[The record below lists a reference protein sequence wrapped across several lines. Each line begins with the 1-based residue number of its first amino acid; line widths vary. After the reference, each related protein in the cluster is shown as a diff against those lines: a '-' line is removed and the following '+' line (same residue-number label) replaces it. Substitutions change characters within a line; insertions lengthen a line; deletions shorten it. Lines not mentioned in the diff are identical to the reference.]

1 MSFDSHLVEFLNITC
16 FIDKLTYA
24 YQNIDLISPITKVAI
39 FRNNFKYKMISK
51 KRRLFI
57 TILFITFFSYHS
69 IGQTIDSTS
78 FSLNSRLSFYSDEK
92 KGEMLLHIP
101 PKLRNSNLQIT
112 LRNNGQ
118 IISEWKGLLREDIQR
133 LAFDINDSVSSGTV
147 EAEISRVGMSN
158 LKYRCR
164 ANLVILQHKPN
175 EVKIDRLTGGLIV
188 NQLPF
193 FPFGFYTYSP
203 VHPTLPEEEV
213 VKGFNLISP
222 YQRIMPE
229 TMYQRK
235 AYMDRC
241 AELGMKVN
249 YNLTSVAGGGGVN
262 SKNEGM
268 DNEKR
273 NQLLINEVRT
283 FMDHPA
289 LLAWYIADEPDGN
302 RVSPETLEEIYKVI
316 KETDPWH
323 PVTIVF
329 MTPFTKAKDYVNAM
343 DIVMADP
350 YPIPVYPPTM
360 AGNAARRL
368 KNEFNGRMPV
378 WIVPQAFGGG
388 EHWLREPTIQEVRTM
403 TWQAIIEG
411 ATGIQYFI
419 RQGLNAFPKSTAM
432 WNECGKMAMEV
443 NAIVPWLLTEEKNIP
458 VTSLSNDISVTSKYC
473 RGQLLILAVNKT
485 NSPHPVQLTI
495 NKNISGRAK
504 VLFENRT
511 VPLTA
516 GIIHDYIQSYGT
528 LAYIIDI
535 ERPTEIIK
543 PFKNNML
550 ADPGFENIS
559 SPGIPSACYARP
571 GNDRGATYFT
581 DPRVAFEGNY
591 SLRLVTPKENS
602 GVTLTFYPVKV
613 KPGNSYMIS
622 VWAKCDPEQRL
633 TDSVSNSLGKNP
645 MPQYVE
651 MGLGNFHRAR
661 FIPESEWRQFVTF
674 ATIPEDTV
682 PEIKTNVILKMPG
695 QGVGW
700 FDLIQIIEDPMKD
713 KK

>member
-1 MSFDSHLVEFLNITC
+1 MFF
-16 FIDKLTYA
+16 DKLTYT
-24 YQNIDLISPITKVAI
+24 YQNIDLISQSQKLLYLETIS
-39 FRNNFKYKMISK
+39 NKMIFK

-57 TILFITFFSYHS
+57 TILFITLFSYHS
-69 IGQTIDSTS
+69 ISQTIDTTS
-78 FSLNSRLSFYSDEK
+78 FTLISRLSFFSDEK

-101 PKLRNSNLQIT
+101 PKLRNSNLHVT
-112 LRNNGQ
+112 LRNNGH
-118 IISEWKGLLREDIQR
+118 IIGEWKGLYKEDIMR
-133 LAFDINDSVSSGTV
+133 LAFEINDYVGSGTV
-147 EAEISRVGMSN
+147 EAEISRAGISN

-164 ANLVILQHKPN
+164 SKLVILRHKPN

-188 NQLPF
+188 NRLPF
-193 FPFGFYTYSP
+193 FPFGFYTYTP

-222 YQRIMPE
+222 YQRVLPE
-229 TMYQRK
+229 TMNQRK

-262 SKNEGM
+262 SKNGKM
-268 DNEKR
+268 DDEKR
-273 NQLLINEVRT
+273 RQLLINEVKS

-302 RVSPETLEEIYKVI
+302 KVTPETLEEIYRVI

-323 PVTIVF
+323 PITIVF
-329 MTPFTKAKDYVNAM
+329 MTPFTKAKDYANAM

-350 YPIPVYPPTM
+350 YPIPVFPPTM
-360 AGNAARRL
+360 AGSAARRL
-368 KNEFNGRMPV
+368 KKEFDGRMPV

-432 WNECGKMAMEV
+432 WNECGKMAIEV
-443 NAIVPWLLTEEKNIP
+443 NTIVPWLLTDEESIP
-458 VTSLSNDISVTSKYC
+458 VTSLSKDISVTSKYC
-473 RGQLLILAVNKT
+473 RGQLLVVAVNNT
-485 NSPHPVQLTI
+485 NSPRSVQLII
-495 NKNISGRAK
+495 NKNISGRAR

-511 VPLTA
+511 VTVNA
-516 GIIHDYIQSYGT
+516 GLIHDYIQSYGT

-535 ERPTEIIK
+535 EPPTIIIK
-543 PFKNNML
+543 PFKNNLL
-550 ADPGFENIS
+550 ADPGFEDIT

-571 GNDRGATYFT
+571 GTDRGATYFT
-581 DPRVAFEGNY
+581 DPRVPFEGNF

-602 GVTLTFYPVKV
+602 GVSLTFYPIKV

-633 TDSVSNSLGKNP
+633 ADSLSNSLKKNP
-645 MPQYVE
+645 MPQYAEV
-651 MGLGNFHRAR
+651 GLGDFHRAR
-661 FIPESEWRQFVTF
+661 FVPESEWRQFVTF
-674 ATIPEDTV
+674 VTIPEDTV
-682 PEIKTNVILKMPG
+682 PEIKTNVIFRMPG

-700 FDLIQIIEDPMKD
+700 FDLLQVIEDPIKD
-713 KK
+713 ER